1 MQNHSAQTPPTIL
14 LAAIALA
21 SPLALNA
28 FIPAMPDAASTLG
41 VSTSAIQLT
50 FTLYLLTLALGQLIC
65 GPLADSFG
73 RRPVL
78 LIGFALHLC
87 GSILGATAGDIDQLV
102 IARVMQA
109 LGGCTGMFLARTI
122 LLDLHGRAG
131 SAGRMGYIVMSIAIA
146 QSIAPAI
153 GGYLN
158 LWYGWHSVFWLSLL
172 TSTLIWIVAFTKL
185 TETAPV
191 PRKTFSLRAMPQRYA
206 DVLRAPRYLAYVAAT
221 TCIACAFYLFIGSM
235 PYIVTQQLQ
244 GTSADFG
251 TWFLVVSLS
260 FMAGSFASTRLAKHM
275 SPDRAMQIGNTAS
288 LAGGGAML
296 VSVIASGPSYINFF
310 LPMALVIFGRGLSQ
324 PNAQASA
331 ISCAS
336 QAAGTASGLMGFIQ
350 LLIGAGIS
358 QLTPY
363 LLAQGIFYVITPLAL
378 LPLGALICH
387 HFAQRSRSAS

>member
-1 MQNHSAQTPPTIL
+1 LQNHSVQTPPTVL

-28 FIPAMPDAASTLG
+28 FVPAMPDAATTLG
-41 VSTSAIQLT
+41 VSTGTIQLT

-87 GSILGATAGDIDQLV
+87 GSVLGATAGDVDQLV
-102 IARVMQA
+102 IARVLQA

-122 LLDLHGRAG
+122 LLDLHGREG

-158 LWYGWHSVFWLSLL
+158 LWYGWHSVFWLSLMI
-172 TSTLIWIVAFTKL
+172 SALIWLLALTKL
-185 TETAPV
+185 PETAPT
-191 PRKTFSLRAMPQRYA
+191 PRKPFSLGALPQQYA
-206 DVLRAPRYLAYVAAT
+206 AVLKAPRYLAYVSAT

-251 TWFLVVSLS
+251 TCFLLVSLS
-260 FMAGSFASTRLAKHM
+260 FMAGSFTSTRLAKRI
-275 SPDRAMQIGNTAS
+275 SPDKAMYSGNLLS
-288 LAGGGAML
+288 LFGGVVML
-296 VSVIASGPSYINFF
+296 LSVLRYGPGYINFF

-331 ISCAS
+331 ISCAPNS
-336 QAAGTASGLMGFIQ
+336 AGTASGLMGFIQ
-350 LLIGAGIS
+350 LLIGATIA
-358 QLTPY
+358 QLTP
-363 LLAQGIFYVITPLAL
+363 LLLTQGILFVIAPLAL
-378 LPLGALICH
+378 LPLGALIFH
-387 HFAQRSRSAS
+387 HFARQPT